1 LTKRKIIEVSDL
13 VRNFSMVKVIP
24 VL

>member
-1 LTKRKIIEVSDL
+1 VASDE

-24 VL
+24 VR

>member
-1 LTKRKIIEVSDL
+1 VANDE

-24 VL
+24 VR